1 MYLELSTTGD
11 AVDTEVQPKRFD
23 LGVPVS
29 SVVERFV
36 CPYRLTVSFGFGVVS
51 ASRSPSM
58 NCKPAR
64 STRGD
69 AHRHVHRTPSNVTES
84 HRHHRGHGGQEGQ
97 TYSKTRF
104 FLRVPGV
111 LRGGELDS
119 AMRSLEAA
127 GNRIVGCGRPLYS
140 TFNGKGSLLYRLSSL
155 YQVRTKAW
163 WPPAGGLLAFDAAQ
177 ATLGAQSKGARGR
190 GRAA

>member
-23 LGVPVS
+23 LGVLRVLRGGAFCLS
-29 SVVERFV
+29 LSTDRLFRVRCRIRFEIAKHELQAGEEHARR
-36 CPYRLTVSFGFGVVS
+36 CTS
-51 ASRSPSM
+51 AR
-58 NCKPAR
+58 
-64 STRGD
+64 
-69 AHRHVHRTPSNVTES
+69 PSNSFERYRITS
-84 HRHHRGHGGQEGQ
+84 PPKGHGGQEGQ

-140 TFNGKGSLLYRLSSL
+140 AFNGKGSLLYRLSSL

-177 ATLGAQSKGARGR
+177 ATLGAVEGCKRER
-190 GRAA
+190 EAA

>member
-23 LGVPVS
+23 LGVLRVLRGGAFCLS
-29 SVVERFV
+29 LSTDRLFRVRCRIRFEIAKHE
-36 CPYRLTVSFGFGVVS
+36 LQAGEEH
-51 ASRSPSM
+51 
-58 NCKPAR
+58 AR
-64 STRGD
+64 RW
-69 AHRHVHRTPSNVTES
+69 HVHRTPSNVTES